1 MFKTILIESS
11 KRMFYG
17 LGFGIGMGTAFK
29 LIPIERKSNKKKEKF
44 YNKRNANSG
53 VRTHACEHKRS

>member
-29 LIPIERKSNKKKEKF
+29 LIPIERNFNKK
-44 YNKRNANSG
+44 NKNFLN
-53 VRTHACEHKRS
+53 K

>member
-11 KRMFYG
+11 KRVFYG

-29 LIPIERKSNKKKEKF
+29 LIPIERKSNIKKKIL
-44 YNKRNANSG
+44 
-53 VRTHACEHKRS
+53 

>member
-29 LIPIERKSNKKKEKF
+29 LIPIERKSNKKNKF
-44 YNKRNANSG
+44 LNSKNEIWTREELTLNG
-53 VRTHACEHKRS
+53 S